1 MLDPPKVRVKPST
14 QERGG
19 FGPLDNRGQVAATL
33 PPMPETLKN
42 EGASQP
48 VWKVCAGIIW
58 LCVFGFVF
66 FQIDLPNSSPTTNRT
81 DVWLELPDLLFYSV
95 IPHPD
100 APPAGWS
107 YFPQRLPI
115 LLVGGW
121 MIAGVW
127 GLGHVL
133 LRVLQ
138 LRSLLRRLER
148 TVFAFGLGL
157 SGVSLLV
164 LGVGLLAQRV
174 PDALSGET
182 LGIALF
188 VFALIEFALR
198 RTWDRSDA
206 SSAES
211 VKSSAAEDASPK
223 RADSEFSMSHLG
235 AVLLR
240 GQIPFGVLT
249 RGIVS
254 LTMILFVMA
263 MALGAMLP
271 SVDFDVKEYHIQ
283 GPKEWFMNGAIEMLP
298 HNVYTSFP
306 FLTEMFHLLGMEL
319 SSDWYLGA
327 LAGKLVLMTFAPLT
341 GLAVFAAADRLFD
354 RRAAW
359 AAMLIHLSTPWTY
372 RISIIAYAEGG
383 LTFFLMATV
392 LAVIIRVQSQQDE
405 TELAAAADGSAPLAG
420 RLTALIGLLAGSAMA
435 CKYPGLLS
443 VVLPAAAVLLSLEW
457 KSQQSALFARRA
469 AKMLMVFGIGCGITV
484 GPWLLKNLYETG
496 NPVYPLMNG
505 LFHGIDWTPIL
516 EANWKHAHS
525 PSHYQPFD
533 LLVKFYDVTLKSD
546 WLSPLMFSLAPL
558 AFLTGRNR
566 RFIGGLWLYVGFLFL
581 SWWVLTHRLDRFWI
595 PLIPIVAVLAG
606 AGVWWTTNKLWR
618 YAAGSFVALCVL
630 FNLGFITTVNC
641 GLNTWLGDLEEI
653 RDNAEFTSKPVAYLN
668 RMRLPTDAKILFV
681 GEAQVFDVRVPLVY
695 NTVFDI
701 SIFEQWCSADE
712 PGVPV
717 ADQKMKS
724 AEEIRE
730 RLRSEGITHI
740 LVNWQEVLRYR
751 TTYGIS
757 EFLAPWRFGY
767 LQREGILHRNA
778 TSLSGARPMDS
789 FSDSD
794 KQVIENWAPELVI
807 RYEGEPAFVT
817 SRLFLVT
824 DSKD

>member
-1 MLDPPKVRVKPST
+1 MS
-14 QERGG
+14 
-19 FGPLDNRGQVAATL
+19 AT
-33 PPMPETLKN
+33 PQN
-42 EGASQP
+42 EDVPQP
-48 VWKVCAGIIW
+48 VWKVCAATIW

-81 DVWLELPDLLFYSV
+81 DVWLELPELLLYSV

-107 YFPQRLPI
+107 NFPQRLPI
-115 LLVGGW
+115 LFVGFW
-121 MIAGVW
+121 MLGGVW
-127 GLGHVL
+127 GLGHLL
-133 LRVLQ
+133 LRIIRLKPH
-138 LRSLLRRLER
+138 LRRLEK
-148 TVFAFGLGL
+148 TVFAYGLGM

-164 LGVGLLAQRV
+164 LGAGLLAQRV

-198 RTWDRSDA
+198 RTWDRSNHSSTASEGVAAKGKA
-206 SSAES
+206 SS
-211 VKSSAAEDASPK
+211 K
-223 RADSEFSMSHLG
+223 RAESEFSMSRLG

-240 GQIPFGVLT
+240 GQIPFGILA
-249 RGIVS
+249 RGIAS
-254 LTMILFVMA
+254 LAMTLFVMA

-271 SVDFDVKEYHIQ
+271 STDFDVKEYHIQ

-327 LAGKLVLMTFAPLT
+327 LAGKLTLMTFAPLT

-354 RRAAW
+354 RKAAW
-359 AAMLIHLSTPWTY
+359 AAILIHLSTPWTY

-383 LTFFLMATV
+383 LTFFLMATT
-392 LAVIIRVQSQQDE
+392 LAVIVCVQSRQDHPE
-405 TELAAAADGSAPLAG
+405 QSPEEEESPGAD
-420 RLTALIGLLAGSAMA
+420 RLTILTGLLAGSAMA

-443 VVLPAAAVLLSLEW
+443 VVFPAAVVLLLLEW
-457 KSQQSALFARRA
+457 KSQNAAPLARRV
-469 AKMLMVFGIGCGITV
+469 AKTLLVFGLACGVTI

-496 NPVYPLMNG
+496 NPVYPLMNS
-505 LFHGIDWTPIL
+505 LFHGIDWTPTL
-516 EANWKHAHS
+516 EANWKNAHS

-546 WLSPLMFSLAPL
+546 WLSPLMFALAPL
-558 AFLTGRNR
+558 AFLTRWNR
-566 RFIGGLWLYVGFLFL
+566 RIIGGLWLYVGFLFL

-595 PLIPIVAVLAG
+595 PLIPLVALLSG
-606 AGVWWTTNKLWR
+606 GGVWWATNQFWR
-618 YAAGSFVALCVL
+618 YSAGAFVTLCVL

-641 GLNTWLGDLEEI
+641 GLNTWLGDLAEV
-653 RDNAEFTSKPVAYLN
+653 RDNSEFTSEPVAYLN
-668 RMRLPTDAKILFV
+668 RIRLPTDAKVLFV

-701 SIFEQWCSADE
+701 SIFEQWCSANE

-724 AEEIRE
+724 AAEIRE
-730 RLRSEGITHI
+730 RLKSEGITHI
-740 LVNWQEVLRYR
+740 LVNWKEVLRYR

-757 EFLAPWRFGY
+757 EFLAPWRFEQ
-767 LQREGILHRNA
+767 LQQEGILHRNV
-778 TSLSGARPMDS
+778 TSLSGTRSMDS

-794 KQVIENWAPELVI
+794 RQLIEDWAPELVI
-807 RYEGEPAFVT
+807 RYEGERKFVT
-817 SRLFLVT
+817 SQLFLVT
-824 DSKD
+824 AESE

>member
-1 MLDPPKVRVKPST
+1 
-14 QERGG
+14 
-19 FGPLDNRGQVAATL
+19 
-33 PPMPETLKN
+33 MPETPRN
-42 EGASQP
+42 EDSLLPA
-48 VWKVCAGIIW
+48 WKVCAAIIW

-66 FQIDLPNSSPTTNRT
+66 FQIDLPNSTTLLRNRT
-81 DVWLELPDLLFYSV
+81 DVWLELPYLLFFSILPNPDPSV
-95 IPHPD
+95 AI
-100 APPAGWS
+100 GSWGN
-107 YFPQRLPI
+107 FPQRLPI
-115 LLVGGW
+115 LFIGFW
-121 MIAGVW
+121 MFAGIW
-127 GLGHVL
+127 GLGNIL
-133 LRVLQ
+133 LRTLG
-138 LRSLLRRLER
+138 LRAYLRRLEK

-174 PDALSGET
+174 PGALSGET

-198 RTWDRSDA
+198 QTWDRSTS

-211 VKSSAAEDASPK
+211 EKSSAAGKASPK
-223 RADSEFSMSHLG
+223 RADSEFTMSRLG

-240 GQIPFGVLT
+240 GQIPFGILT
-249 RGIVS
+249 RGIAS
-254 LTMILFVMA
+254 LAMALFVMA

-319 SSDWYLGA
+319 SSDWYLGT

-392 LAVIIRVQSQQDE
+392 LAVIIHVQSQQ
-405 TELAAAADGSAPLAG
+405 TEQEQTPEGDLQPRMAG

-443 VVLPAAAVLLSLEW
+443 VVFPAAAILLLLEW
-457 KSQQSALFARRA
+457 KSQQAVPLARRA
-469 AKMLMVFGIGCGITV
+469 AKMLLIFGIGCGITI

-496 NPVYPLMNG
+496 NPVYPLMNS

-558 AFLTGRNR
+558 AFLTKGNR
-566 RFIGGLWLYVGFLFL
+566 RWIVGLWLYIAFLFL
-581 SWWVLTHRLDRFWI
+581 SWWTLTHRLDRFWI
-595 PLIPIVAVLAG
+595 PLIPVVAVLAG
-606 AGVWWTTNKLWR
+606 GGVWWTTKPLWR
-618 YAAGSFVALCVL
+618 YSAATFVTLSVL
-630 FNLGFITTVNC
+630 FNLGFITTPNC
-641 GLNTWLGDLEEI
+641 GLNTWLGDLEKV
-653 RDNAEFTSKPVAYLN
+653 RDNAEFTSESVANLN
-668 RMRLPTDAKILFV
+668 RMRLPTDAKVLFV
-681 GEAQVFDVRVPLVY
+681 GEAQVFDARFPHVY

-701 SIFEQWCSADE
+701 SIFEQWCSANE
-712 PGVPV
+712 PGVSV

-724 AEEIRE
+724 SDEIRE
-730 RLRSEGITHI
+730 RLQSEGITHI

-757 EFLAPWRFGY
+757 EFLAPWRFEY
-767 LQREGILHRNA
+767 LQREGIIRPEA
-778 TSLSGARPMDS
+778 LSVYHQVRSMSTFRDS
-789 FSDSD
+789 ER
-794 KQVIENWAPELVI
+794 KEIETWAPELVTF
-807 RYEGEPAFVT
+807 GKSSPAFVT
-817 SRLFLVT
+817 AQLFRVT
-824 DSKD
+824 DSKN

>member
-1 MLDPPKVRVKPST
+1 MS
-14 QERGG
+14 
-19 FGPLDNRGQVAATL
+19 
-33 PPMPETLKN
+33 ETSQN
-42 EGASQP
+42 EDVPQP
-48 VWKVCAGIIW
+48 VWKVCAATIW

-81 DVWLELPDLLFYSV
+81 DVWLELPDLLLYSV

-100 APPAGWS
+100 ALPAGWS
-107 YFPQRLPI
+107 NFPQRLPI
-115 LLVGGW
+115 LFVGFW
-121 MIAGVW
+121 MLAGVW
-127 GLGHVL
+127 GLGHLL
-133 LRVLQ
+133 LRTIR
-138 LRSLLRRLER
+138 LRPHLRPLEK
-148 TVFAFGLGL
+148 TVFAYGLGM

-164 LGVGLLAQRV
+164 LGSGLLAQRV

-198 RTWDRSDA
+198 RTWDRSNN
-206 SSAES
+206 SSTDSEAATT
-211 VKSSAAEDASPK
+211 KGKTSSK
-223 RADSEFSMSHLG
+223 HADSEFTLSRLG

-240 GQIPFGVLT
+240 GQIPFGILA
-249 RGIVS
+249 RGIAS
-254 LTMILFVMA
+254 LTMALFVMA

-327 LAGKLVLMTFAPLT
+327 LAGKLALMTFAPLT

-383 LTFFLMATV
+383 LTFFLMTTT
-392 LAVIIRVQSQQDE
+392 LAVIIRVQSQQSE
-405 TELAAAADGSAPLAG
+405 SELTDNEQTTDTVPQPNMAG

-443 VVLPAAAVLLSLEW
+443 VVFPAALVLLLLEW
-457 KSQQSALFARRA
+457 KSHRSGPLARRA
-469 AKMLMVFGIGCGITV
+469 AKMLLIFGVGCFITI

-496 NPVYPLMNG
+496 NPVYPLLNSV
-505 LFHGIDWTPIL
+505 FHGIDWTPIL

-525 PSHYQPFD
+525 PDHYQPFD

-558 AFLTGRNR
+558 AFLTSRNR
-566 RFIGGLWLYVGFLFL
+566 RFIFGLWLYVGFLFL
-581 SWWVLTHRLDRFWI
+581 SWWTLTHRLDRFWI
-595 PLIPIVAVLAG
+595 PLIPIVAVLGG
-606 AGVWWTTNKLWR
+606 AGVWWTTHQLWR
-618 YAAGSFVALCVL
+618 YAAGAFVALCVL

-641 GLNTWLGDLEEI
+641 GLNTWLGDLTEV
-653 RDNAEFTSKPVAYLN
+653 RDESEFTAEPVAYLN
-668 RMRLPTDAKILFV
+668 RMRLPTDAKVLFV
-681 GEAQVFDVRVPLVY
+681 GEAQVFDAQVPLVY

-701 SIFEQWCSADE
+701 SIFEQWCSANE
-712 PGVPV
+712 PGVAV
-717 ADQKMKS
+717 ADQNMKPTD
-724 AEEIRE
+724 EIRK
-730 RLRSEGITHI
+730 RLRDEGITHI
-740 LVNWQEVLRYR
+740 LVNWQEILRYR
-751 TTYGIS
+751 MTYGIS
-757 EFLAPWRFGY
+757 EFLAPWRFKH
-767 LQREGILHRNA
+767 LHQEGLVRPVP
-778 TSLSGARPMDS
+778 LSVYRLIRPLGTFQDS
-789 FSDSD
+789 ER
-794 KQVIENWAPELVI
+794 KEIEAWAPELI
-807 RYEGEPAFVT
+807 TFGKSSPAFMT
-817 SRLFLVT
+817 SQLFLVT
-824 DSKD
+824 DSED

>member
-1 MLDPPKVRVKPST
+1 MVQDDS
-14 QERGG
+14 
-19 FGPLDNRGQVAATL
+19 GPLDNRGQVAATL
-33 PPMPETLKN
+33 PPMPDAPQHEDSPHP
-42 EGASQP
+42 A
-48 VWKVCAGIIW
+48 WKVCAAVIW

-81 DVWLELPDLLFYSV
+81 DVWVELPDLFFYSV

-100 APPAGWS
+100 APAAGWS

-115 LLVGGW
+115 VLVGGW
-121 MIAGVW
+121 MLAGAW

-133 LRVLQ
+133 LRILG
-138 LRSLLRRLER
+138 LRPHLHRLEK

-164 LGVGLLAQRV
+164 LGVGMLAQRV
-174 PDALSGET
+174 PGALSGET

-198 RTWDRSDA
+198 RTWDRSTS

-211 VKSSAAEDASPK
+211 GKSSTSGKSSQK
-223 RADSEFSMSHLG
+223 RADSDFSLSRLG

-249 RGIVS
+249 RGIAS
-254 LTMILFVMA
+254 LTMTLFVMA

-283 GPKEWFMNGAIEMLP
+283 GPKEWFMDGAIEMLP

-392 LAVIIRVQSQQDE
+392 LAVIIHVQSQQEKVERDS
-405 TELAAAADGSAPLAG
+405 GVHVGPPLAG

-443 VVLPAAAVLLSLEW
+443 VVFPAAAILLLLEW
-457 KSQQSALFARRA
+457 KSQQVAPLARRA
-469 AKMLMVFGIGCGITV
+469 MKRLLIFGIGCGVTI

-496 NPVYPLMNG
+496 NPVYPLMNS

-558 AFLTGRNR
+558 AFLTRRNR
-566 RFIGGLWLYVGFLFL
+566 RFILGLWLYVGFLFL
-581 SWWVLTHRLDRFWI
+581 SWWGLTHRLDRFWI

-606 AGVWWTTNKLWR
+606 AGVWWTTHQLWR
-618 YAAGSFVALCVL
+618 YAAGLFVALCVL

-641 GLNTWLGDLEEI
+641 GLNTWLGDLTEI
-653 RDNAEFTSKPVAYLN
+653 RDNAEFTSEPVAYLN
-668 RMRLPTDAKILFV
+668 RMRLPTDAKVLFV

-701 SIFEQWCSADE
+701 SIFEQWCSASE
-712 PGVPV
+712 PDVPV

-740 LVNWQEVLRYR
+740 LVNWQEILRYR

-757 EFLAPWRFGY
+757 EFLTPWRFGH

-778 TSLSGARPMDS
+778 TSLSGARPMNS
-789 FSDSD
+789 FSNSD
-794 KQVIENWAPELVI
+794 RQTIEKWAPELLI

-817 SRLFLVT
+817 SQLFLVT
-824 DSKD
+824 DSED

>member
-1 MLDPPKVRVKPST
+1 MASET
-14 QERGG
+14 TAGCE
-19 FGPLDNRGQVAATL
+19 FGPLDNRGRVTATL
-33 PPMPETLKN
+33 PPMSENLPHD
-42 EGASQP
+42 GSQQP
-48 VWKVCAGIIW
+48 AWKIGTGIIW
-58 LCVFGFVF
+58 LCMFAYF
-66 FQIDLPNSSPTTNRT
+66 FFRIDLPNSSPTTNRT
-81 DVWLELPDLLFYSV
+81 DVWLDLPDLLFYSV
-95 IPHPD
+95 IPHPE
-100 APPAGWS
+100 APAGGWA

-115 LLVGGW
+115 LLVGFW
-121 MIAGVW
+121 MLAGAW
-127 GLGHVL
+127 GLGHLL
-133 LRVLQ
+133 LRILG
-138 LRSLLRRLER
+138 LRPHLRRLEK
-148 TVFAFGLGL
+148 TVFAFGIGL
-157 SGVSLLV
+157 SGFSLMV
-164 LGVGLLAQRV
+164 LGAGLLAQRV

-182 LGIALF
+182 LGIGLF
-188 VFALIEFALR
+188 LFALIEFALR
-198 RTWDRSDA
+198 RTWDRSTSA
-206 SSAES
+206 STDFETAAGTG
-211 VKSSAAEDASPK
+211 KSSPK
-223 RADSEFSMSHLG
+223 RADTEFSLSRLG

-240 GQIPFGVLT
+240 GQIPFGILA
-249 RGIVS
+249 RGMAG
-254 LTMILFVMA
+254 LAMALFVAA

-271 SVDFDVKEYHIQ
+271 STDFDVKEYHIQ

-327 LAGKLVLMTFAPLT
+327 LAGKFVLMTFAPLT
-341 GLAVFAAADRLFD
+341 ALAVFAAADRLFD

-383 LTFFLMATV
+383 LTFFLMATT

-405 TELAAAADGSAPLAG
+405 VEDSSAVKVSPPLAG
-420 RLTALIGLLAGSAMA
+420 RLTALIGLLSGSAMA

-443 VVLPAAAVLLSLEW
+443 VVFPAAAVLLLLEW
-457 KSQQSALFARRA
+457 KSQHETPLARRA
-469 AKMLMVFGIGCGITV
+469 TRMLLVFGVGVFITI

-496 NPVYPLMNG
+496 NPVYPLMNS

-558 AFLTGRNR
+558 AFLTSRSR
-566 RFIGGLWLYVGFLFL
+566 RFIVGLWLYVGFLFL

-595 PLIPIVAVLAG
+595 PLIPVVALLAG
-606 AGVWWTTNKLWR
+606 SGVWWTTNKLWR
-618 YAAGSFVALCVL
+618 YAAGTFVALCVL
-630 FNLGFITTVNC
+630 FNLGFITTVHC
-641 GLNTWLGDLEEI
+641 GLNAWLGDLAEI
-653 RDNAEFTSKPVAYLN
+653 RDESEFTAEPVAYLN
-668 RMRLPTDAKILFV
+668 RMRLPTDAKVLFV
-681 GEAQVFDVRVPLVY
+681 GEAQVFDARVPLVY

-701 SIFEQWCSADE
+701 SIFEQWCSANE

-724 AEEIRE
+724 AEEIRK
-730 RLRSEGITHI
+730 RLKSEGITHI

-757 EFLAPWRFGY
+757 EFLAPWRFEH
-767 LQREGILHRNA
+767 LQREGILHRQA

-789 FSDSD
+789 FSNSD
-794 KQVIENWAPELVI
+794 HQVVEEWAPELII

-817 SRLFLVT
+817 SQLFLVT
-824 DSKD
+824 DSED

>member
-1 MLDPPKVRVKPST
+1 
-14 QERGG
+14 
-19 FGPLDNRGQVAATL
+19 
-33 PPMPETLKN
+33 MPETRPN
-42 EGASQP
+42 DDVPQP
-48 VWKVCAGIIW
+48 VWKVCAATIW
-58 LCVFGFVF
+58 LCVFGYF
-66 FQIDLPNSSPTTNRT
+66 FFRIDLPNSSPTLNRT

-95 IPHPD
+95 IPRPD
-100 APPAGWS
+100 APAGGWA

-115 LLVGGW
+115 LLVGFW
-121 MIAGVW
+121 MLAGVW
-127 GLGHVL
+127 GLGHLL
-133 LRVLQ
+133 LRTIR
-138 LRSLLRRLER
+138 LRSHLRRLEQ
-148 TVFAFGLGL
+148 TVFAYGLGM

-164 LGVGLLAQRV
+164 LGAGLLGQRV

-198 RTWDRSDA
+198 RTWDRSND
-206 SSAES
+206 SSADSETTAGKG
-211 VKSSAAEDASPK
+211 KSSPK
-223 RADSEFSMSHLG
+223 RADSEFILSRLG

-240 GQIPFGVLT
+240 GQIPFGILT
-249 RGIVS
+249 RGIASV
-254 LTMILFVMA
+254 TMALFVMA

-327 LAGKLVLMTFAPLT
+327 LAGKLALMTFAPLT

-383 LTFFLMATV
+383 LTFFLMATT
-392 LAVIIRVQSQQDE
+392 LAVIIRVQNQQNDPDQALDE
-405 TELAAAADGSAPLAG
+405 VAEKASPGKG
-420 RLTALIGLLAGSAMA
+420 RLTVLTGLLAGSAMA

-443 VVLPAAAVLLSLEW
+443 VVFPAAFVLLLLEW
-457 KSQQSALFARRA
+457 KSQNAAPLARRA
-469 AKMLMVFGIGCGITV
+469 AKTLLIFGLACGVTI

-496 NPVYPLMNG
+496 NPVYPLMNS
-505 LFHGIDWTPIL
+505 LFHGIDWTPTL
-516 EANWKHAHS
+516 EANWKQAHS
-525 PSHYQPFD
+525 PSHHQPFD

-546 WLSPLMFSLAPL
+546 WLSPLMFALAPL
-558 AFLTGRNR
+558 AFLTKWNR

-595 PLIPIVAVLAG
+595 PLIPLVALLSG
-606 AGVWWTTNKLWR
+606 GGVWWATNQFWR
-618 YAAGSFVALCVL
+618 FSAGAFVTLCVL

-641 GLNTWLGDLEEI
+641 GLNTWLGDLTEV
-653 RDNAEFTSKPVAYLN
+653 RDNSEFTSEPVAYLN
-668 RMRLPTDAKILFV
+668 RMRLPTDAKVLFV

-701 SIFEQWCSADE
+701 SIFEQWCSANE
-712 PGVPV
+712 PGVPA

-724 AEEIRE
+724 ADEIRE
-730 RLRSEGITHI
+730 RFRSEGITHI
-740 LVNWQEVLRYR
+740 LVNWQEILRYR
-751 TTYGIS
+751 TTYGMT
-757 EFLAPWRFGY
+757 EFLAPWRFGH
-767 LQREGILHRNA
+767 LQKQGILHRNV

-789 FSDSD
+789 FREEE
-794 KQVIENWAPELVI
+794 KELIEEWAPELVV
-807 RYEGEPAFVT
+807 RYQGEPAFVT
-817 SRLFLVT
+817 SQLFLVT
-824 DSKD
+824 AENE

>member
-1 MLDPPKVRVKPST
+1 MRDR
-14 QERGG
+14 
-19 FGPLDNRGQVAATL
+19 PLDNRGQVAATL
-33 PPMPETLKN
+33 PPMSETSQN
-42 EGASQP
+42 EDVPQP
-48 VWKVCAGIIW
+48 VWKVCAATIW

-81 DVWLELPDLLFYSV
+81 DVWLELPDLLLYSV

-107 YFPQRLPI
+107 NFPQRLPI
-115 LLVGGW
+115 LFVGFW
-121 MIAGVW
+121 MLAGVW
-127 GLGHVL
+127 GLGHLL
-133 LRVLQ
+133 LRTIR
-138 LRSLLRRLER
+138 LRPHLRPLEK
-148 TVFAFGLGL
+148 TVFAYGLGM

-164 LGVGLLAQRV
+164 LGSGLLAQRV

-198 RTWDRSDA
+198 RTWDRSNN
-206 SSAES
+206 SSTDSEAATT
-211 VKSSAAEDASPK
+211 KGKTSSK
-223 RADSEFSMSHLG
+223 HADSEFTLSRLG

-240 GQIPFGVLT
+240 GQIPFGILA
-249 RGIVS
+249 RGIAS
-254 LTMILFVMA
+254 LTMALFVMA

-327 LAGKLVLMTFAPLT
+327 LAGKLALMTFAPLT

-383 LTFFLMATV
+383 LTFFLMATT
-392 LAVIIRVQSQQDE
+392 LAVIIRVQNQQNDS
-405 TELAAAADGSAPLAG
+405 ELALDEVAGKATPGTG
-420 RLTALIGLLAGSAMA
+420 RLTTLTGLLAGSAMA

-443 VVLPAAAVLLSLEW
+443 VVFPAAFVLLLLEW
-457 KSQQSALFARRA
+457 KSQNDASIARRA
-469 AKMLMVFGIGCGITV
+469 TKALLVFGLACGVTI

-496 NPVYPLMNG
+496 NPVYPLMNS
-505 LFHGIDWTPIL
+505 LFHGIDWTPTL

-525 PSHYQPFD
+525 PSHYQPSD

-546 WLSPLMFSLAPL
+546 WLSPLMFALAPL
-558 AFLTGRNR
+558 AFLTRWNR
-566 RFIGGLWLYVGFLFL
+566 RIIGGLWLYVGFLFL

-595 PLIPIVAVLAG
+595 PLIPLVALLSG
-606 AGVWWTTNKLWR
+606 GGVWWATNQFWR
-618 YAAGSFVALCVL
+618 YSAGAFVTLCVL

-641 GLNTWLGDLEEI
+641 GLNTWLGDLTEI
-653 RDNAEFTSKPVAYLN
+653 RDNSEFTSEPVAYLN
-668 RMRLPTDAKILFV
+668 RMRLPTDSKVLFV

-701 SIFEQWCSADE
+701 SIFEQWCSANE
-712 PGVPV
+712 PGVPA

-724 AEEIRE
+724 AEDIRE
-730 RLRSEGITHI
+730 RLRREDITHI
-740 LVNWQEVLRYR
+740 LVNWQEILRYR
-751 TTYGIS
+751 TTYGMT
-757 EFLAPWRFGY
+757 EFLAPWRFGH
-767 LQREGILHRNA
+767 LQKQGIVHRNV

-789 FSDSD
+789 FSE
-794 KQVIENWAPELVI
+794 KERKLIEEWAPELVV
-807 RYEGEPAFVT
+807 RYKGEPAFLT
-817 SRLFLVT
+817 SQLFLVT
-824 DSKD
+824 DPKN

>member
-1 MLDPPKVRVKPST
+1 MAKHGT
-14 QERGG
+14 
-19 FGPLDNRGQVAATL
+19 FGRLDNRGRVAATL
-33 PPMPETLKN
+33 LPMSENSQN
-42 EGASQP
+42 EDMSQP
-48 VWKVCAGIIW
+48 VWKVCAATIW
-58 LCVFGFVF
+58 LCMFGFVF
-66 FQIDLPNSSPTTNRT
+66 FQIDLPNSSPTINRT
-81 DVWLELPDLLFYSV
+81 DVWIELPDLLFYSV

-100 APPAGWS
+100 SPPAGWS
-107 YFPQRLPI
+107 NFPQRIPI
-115 LLVGGW
+115 LFVGFW
-121 MIAGVW
+121 MLAGVW
-127 GLGHVL
+127 GLGHLL
-133 LRVLQ
+133 LRIIRLKPH
-138 LRSLLRRLER
+138 LRRLER
-148 TVFAFGLGL
+148 IVFAYGLGM

-164 LGVGLLAQRV
+164 LGAGLLAQRV

-198 RTWDRSDA
+198 RTWDRSKNSLAASEATATKGKA
-206 SSAES
+206 SS
-211 VKSSAAEDASPK
+211 KRSA
-223 RADSEFSMSHLG
+223 SEFTLSRLG
-235 AVLLR
+235 AVLMR
-240 GQIPFGVLT
+240 GQIPFGILT

-254 LTMILFVMA
+254 LAMALFVMA

-271 SVDFDVKEYHIQ
+271 STDFDVKEYHIQ

-383 LTFFLMATV
+383 LTFFLMAAT
-392 LAVIIRVQSQQDE
+392 LAVIIRVQGQQDDPE
-405 TELAAAADGSAPLAG
+405 QAPDAEPSSPGAG
-420 RLTALIGLLAGSAMA
+420 RLTMLTGLLAGSAMA

-443 VVLPAAAVLLSLEW
+443 VVFPAAVVLLLLEW
-457 KSQQSALFARRA
+457 KSQNDTPLARRA
-469 AKMLMVFGIGCGITV
+469 AKTLLIFGLACGVTI

-496 NPVYPLMNG
+496 NPVYPLMNS
-505 LFHGIDWTPIL
+505 LFHGIDWTPTL
-516 EANWKHAHS
+516 EANWKRAHS

-546 WLSPLMFSLAPL
+546 WLSPLLFALAPL
-558 AFLTGRNR
+558 AFLTRWNR
-566 RFIGGLWLYVGFLFL
+566 RIIGGLWSYVGFLFL

-595 PLIPIVAVLAG
+595 PLIPLVALLSG
-606 AGVWWTTNKLWR
+606 GGVWWATNQFWR
-618 YAAGSFVALCVL
+618 YAAGTFVTLCVL
-630 FNLGFITTVNC
+630 FNLGFITTINC
-641 GLNTWLGDLEEI
+641 GLNTWLGDLAEV
-653 RDNAEFTSKPVAYLN
+653 RDKSEFTSEPVAYLN
-668 RMRLPTDAKILFV
+668 RVRLPTDAKVLFV
-681 GEAQVFDVRVPLVY
+681 GEAQIFDARVPLVY

-701 SIFEQWCSADE
+701 SIFEQWCSANE

-724 AEEIRE
+724 TDEIRE
-730 RLRSEGITHI
+730 RLKSEGITHI
-740 LVNWQEVLRYR
+740 LVNWQEILRYR

-757 EFLAPWRFGY
+757 EFLAPWRFEH
-767 LQREGILHRNA
+767 LQREGILHRNV
-778 TSLSGARPMDS
+778 TSLSGPRPMDS

-794 KQVIENWAPELVI
+794 RQLIKSWASELLI

-817 SRLFLVT
+817 SQLFFVT
-824 DSKD
+824 AESE

>member
-1 MLDPPKVRVKPST
+1 MS
-14 QERGG
+14 
-19 FGPLDNRGQVAATL
+19 AT
-33 PPMPETLKN
+33 PQN
-42 EGASQP
+42 EDVPQP
-48 VWKVCAGIIW
+48 VWKVCAATIW

-81 DVWLELPDLLFYSV
+81 DVWLELPELLLYSV

-107 YFPQRLPI
+107 NFPQRLPI
-115 LLVGGW
+115 LFVGFW
-121 MIAGVW
+121 MLGGVW
-127 GLGHVL
+127 GLGHLL
-133 LRVLQ
+133 LRIIRLKPH
-138 LRSLLRRLER
+138 LRRLEK
-148 TVFAFGLGL
+148 TVFAYGLGM

-164 LGVGLLAQRV
+164 LGAGLLAQRV

-198 RTWDRSDA
+198 RTWDRSNNSSTASEGAAAKGKA
-206 SSAES
+206 SS
-211 VKSSAAEDASPK
+211 K
-223 RADSEFSMSHLG
+223 RADSEFSMSRLG

-240 GQIPFGVLT
+240 GQIPFGILA
-249 RGIVS
+249 RGIAS
-254 LTMILFVMA
+254 LAMALFVMA

-271 SVDFDVKEYHIQ
+271 SIDFDVKEYHIQ

-327 LAGKLVLMTFAPLT
+327 LAGKLALMTFAPLT

-354 RRAAW
+354 RKAAW

-383 LTFFLMATV
+383 LTFFLMATT
-392 LAVIIRVQSQQDE
+392 LAVIIRVQSQQDDPE
-405 TELAAAADGSAPLAG
+405 QALDEAGEESPGTG
-420 RLTALIGLLAGSAMA
+420 RLTILTGLLAGSAMA

-443 VVLPAAAVLLSLEW
+443 VVFPAAVVLLLLEW
-457 KSQQSALFARRA
+457 KSQNAAPLTRRVTRT
-469 AKMLMVFGIGCGITV
+469 LLVFGLACGVTI

-496 NPVYPLMNG
+496 NPVYPLMNS
-505 LFHGIDWTPIL
+505 LFHGIDWTPTL
-516 EANWKHAHS
+516 EANWKNAHS

-533 LLVKFYDVTLKSD
+533 LLVKCYDVTLKSD
-546 WLSPLMFSLAPL
+546 WLSPLMFPLAPL
-558 AFLTGRNR
+558 AFLTRWNR
-566 RFIGGLWLYVGFLFL
+566 RIIGGLWLYVGFLFL

-595 PLIPIVAVLAG
+595 PLIPLVALLSG
-606 AGVWWTTNKLWR
+606 GGVWWATNQFWR
-618 YAAGSFVALCVL
+618 YSAGAFVTLCVL

-641 GLNTWLGDLEEI
+641 GLNTWLGDLAVV
-653 RDNAEFTSKPVAYLN
+653 RDESEFTAEPVAYLN
-668 RMRLPTDAKILFV
+668 RIRLPTDAKVLFV

-695 NTVFDI
+695 NTVFDV
-701 SIFEQWCSADE
+701 SIFEQWCSANE
-712 PGVPV
+712 SGVPV

-724 AEEIRE
+724 AAEIRE
-730 RLRSEGITHI
+730 RLKSEGITHI

-757 EFLAPWRFGY
+757 EFLAPWRFEQ
-767 LQREGILHRNA
+767 LQREGILHRNT

-794 KQVIENWAPELVI
+794 RKVIEEWAPELMI

-817 SRLFLVT
+817 SQLFLVT
-824 DSKD
+824 AESE

>member
-1 MLDPPKVRVKPST
+1 MASESFAGCEID
-14 QERGG
+14 
-19 FGPLDNRGQVAATL
+19 PLDNRGRVAATL
-33 PPMPETLKN
+33 PPMPDAPQN
-42 EGASQP
+42 DDSSQP
-48 VWKVCAGIIW
+48 AWKVCAAVIW

-66 FQIDLPNSSPTTNRT
+66 FQIDLPNSGSPSVNRT
-81 DVWLELPDLLFYSV
+81 DIWSILDELLLFTVVSA
-95 IPHPD
+95 PD
-100 APPAGWS
+100 VPPAGWT
-107 YFPQRLPI
+107 YFLQRIPI

-121 MIAGVW
+121 MIAGAW
-127 GLGHVL
+127 GLGHLL
-133 LRVLQ
+133 LRILR
-138 LRSLLRRLER
+138 LRSHLRRLEK

-164 LGVGLLAQRV
+164 LGAGLLAQRV
-174 PDALSGET
+174 PGALSGET

-188 VFALIEFALR
+188 VFGLIEFALR
-198 RTWDRSDA
+198 QTWDR
-206 SSAES
+206 S
-211 VKSSAAEDASPK
+211 VKSSAESGQSSASGKHPPRRAE
-223 RADSEFSMSHLG
+223 SEFSLSRLG

-240 GQIPFGVLT
+240 GQIPFGILT
-249 RGIVS
+249 RGLAS
-254 LTMILFVMA
+254 LAMTLFVMA

-271 SVDFDVKEYHIQ
+271 STDFDVKEYHIQ

-383 LTFFLMATV
+383 LTFFLMATT
-392 LAVIIRVQSQQDE
+392 LAVIIRVQSQQSAQE
-405 TELAAAADGSAPLAG
+405 LTENGQPPDNVLLPNMAG

-443 VVLPAAAVLLSLEW
+443 VVFPAALVLLLLEW
-457 KSQQSALFARRA
+457 KSQSDTPLAKRA
-469 AKMLMVFGIGCGITV
+469 TKMLVVFGIGCGITI

-496 NPVYPLMNG
+496 NPVYPLLNSV
-505 LFHGIDWTPIL
+505 FHGIDWTPIL

-558 AFLTGRNR
+558 AFLTRRNR
-566 RFIGGLWLYVGFLFL
+566 RFIVGLWLYVGFLFL
-581 SWWVLTHRLDRFWI
+581 SWWTLTHRLDRFWI
-595 PLIPIVAVLAG
+595 PMIPVVALLAG
-606 AGVWWTTNKLWR
+606 GGVWWTTGRPWR
-618 YAAGSFVALCVL
+618 CTAGAFVVLCVL
-630 FNLGFITTVNC
+630 FNLGFITTALC
-641 GLNTWLGDLEEI
+641 GPNMWLSDLESV
-653 RDNAEFTSKPVAYLN
+653 RDEAEGSSKPVAYLN
-668 RMRLPTDAKILFV
+668 RMWLPTDAKVLFV

-701 SIFEQWCSADE
+701 SIFEQWCSVNE

-724 AEEIRE
+724 ADEIRE
-730 RLRSEGITHI
+730 RLRSEGVTHI
-740 LVNWQEVLRYR
+740 LVNWQEILRYR
-751 TTYGIS
+751 TTYGMT
-757 EFLAPWRFGY
+757 EFLAPWRFKH
-767 LQREGILHRNA
+767 LQREGILHRTA

-789 FSDSD
+789 FRDEER
-794 KQVIENWAPELVI
+794 KLIEEWAPELVVL
-807 RYEGEPAFVT
+807 YQGEPAFLT
-817 SRLFLVT
+817 SQLYLVT
-824 DSKD
+824 AENK

>member
-1 MLDPPKVRVKPST
+1 MS
-14 QERGG
+14 E
-19 FGPLDNRGQVAATL
+19 
-33 PPMPETLKN
+33 MPQN
-42 EGASQP
+42 EDRSQP
-48 VWKVCAGIIW
+48 AWKVCAGIFW
-58 LCVFGFVF
+58 LCVFGYF
-66 FQIDLPNSSPTTNRT
+66 FFRIDLPNSSPTLNRT

-95 IPHPD
+95 VPRPD
-100 APPAGWS
+100 APAGGWA

-115 LLVGGW
+115 LFVGCW
-121 MIAGVW
+121 MLAGVW
-127 GLGHVL
+127 GLGHLL
-133 LRVLQ
+133 LRIIR
-138 LRSLLRRLER
+138 LRPHLRPLEK
-148 TVFAFGLGL
+148 TVFAYGLGM

-164 LGVGLLAQRV
+164 LGAGLLAQQL
-174 PDALSGET
+174 PGALSGET

-198 RTWDRSDA
+198 RTWDRSNNSSTGSEAATTKGKA
-206 SSAES
+206 SS
-211 VKSSAAEDASPK
+211 K
-223 RADSEFSMSHLG
+223 RADSEFTLSRLG
-235 AVLLR
+235 TVLLR
-240 GQIPFGVLT
+240 GQIPFGILT
-249 RGIVS
+249 RGIASV
-254 LTMILFVMA
+254 TMALFVMA

-271 SVDFDVKEYHIQ
+271 SVDFDVKEYHLQ

-383 LTFFLMATV
+383 LTFFLMATT
-392 LAVIIRVQSQQDE
+392 LAVIVRVQNQQNNSGPALDE
-405 TELAAAADGSAPLAG
+405 EAEKAPSGTG
-420 RLTALIGLLAGSAMA
+420 RLTTLTGLLAGSAMA

-443 VVLPAAAVLLSLEW
+443 VVFPAAFVLLLFEW
-457 KSQQSALFARRA
+457 RSQNTAPLARRA
-469 AKMLMVFGIGCGITV
+469 VKTLLVFGLACGVTI

-496 NPVYPLMNG
+496 NPVYPLMNS
-505 LFHGIDWTPIL
+505 LLHGIDWTPTL

-525 PSHYQPFD
+525 PDHYQPFD

-546 WLSPLMFSLAPL
+546 WLSPLMFTLAPL

-566 RFIGGLWLYVGFLFL
+566 RFIIGLWLYVGFLFL

-595 PLIPIVAVLAG
+595 PLIPIVAVLGG
-606 AGVWWTTNKLWR
+606 AGVWWTTHQLWR
-618 YAAGSFVALCVL
+618 YAAGTFVALCVL

-641 GLNTWLGDLEEI
+641 GLNTWLGDLTEV
-653 RDNAEFTSKPVAYLN
+653 RDNSEFTSEPVAYLN
-668 RMRLPTDAKILFV
+668 RMRLPTDAKVLFV

-701 SIFEQWCSADE
+701 SIFEQWCSANE
-712 PGVPV
+712 PDVPV
-717 ADQKMKS
+717 AEQKMKS
-724 AEEIRE
+724 TEEIRK
-730 RLRSEGITHI
+730 RLKDEGITHI
-740 LVNWQEVLRYR
+740 LVNWQEILRYR

-757 EFLAPWRFGY
+757 DFLAPWRFEH

-778 TSLSGARPMDS
+778 RSMSGARPMDS
-789 FSDSD
+789 FSNSD
-794 KQVIENWAPELVI
+794 RKVIEEWAPELI
-807 RYEGEPAFVT
+807 ISYEGEPGFVT
-817 SRLFLVT
+817 SQLFLVT
-824 DSKD
+824 DSED

>member
-1 MLDPPKVRVKPST
+1 MRDR
-14 QERGG
+14 
-19 FGPLDNRGQVAATL
+19 PLDNRGQVAATL
-33 PPMPETLKN
+33 PPMSETSQN
-42 EGASQP
+42 EDVPQP
-48 VWKVCAGIIW
+48 VWKVCAATIW

-81 DVWLELPDLLFYSV
+81 DVWLELPDLLLYSV

-107 YFPQRLPI
+107 NFPQRLPI
-115 LLVGGW
+115 LFVGFW
-121 MIAGVW
+121 MLAGVW
-127 GLGHVL
+127 GLGHLL
-133 LRVLQ
+133 LRIIR
-138 LRSLLRRLER
+138 LRPHLRPLEK
-148 TVFAFGLGL
+148 TVFAYGLGM

-164 LGVGLLAQRV
+164 LGSGLLAQRV

-198 RTWDRSDA
+198 RTWDRSNN
-206 SSAES
+206 SSTDSEAATT
-211 VKSSAAEDASPK
+211 KGKTSSK
-223 RADSEFSMSHLG
+223 HADSEFTLSRLG

-240 GQIPFGVLT
+240 GQIPFGILT
-249 RGIVS
+249 RGIAS
-254 LTMILFVMA
+254 LTMALFVMA

-327 LAGKLVLMTFAPLT
+327 LAGKLALMTFAPLT

-383 LTFFLMATV
+383 LTFFLMATT
-392 LAVIIRVQSQQDE
+392 LAVIIRVQNQQNDS
-405 TELAAAADGSAPLAG
+405 ELALDEVAEKATPGTG
-420 RLTALIGLLAGSAMA
+420 RLTTLTGLLAGSAMA

-443 VVLPAAAVLLSLEW
+443 VVFPAAFVLLLLEW
-457 KSQQSALFARRA
+457 KSQNDAPIARRA
-469 AKMLMVFGIGCGITV
+469 TKALLVFGLACGVTI

-496 NPVYPLMNG
+496 NPVYPLMNS
-505 LFHGIDWTPIL
+505 LFHGIDWTPTL

-546 WLSPLMFSLAPL
+546 WLSPLMFALAPL
-558 AFLTGRNR
+558 AFLTRWNR
-566 RFIGGLWLYVGFLFL
+566 RIIGGLWLYVGFLFL

-595 PLIPIVAVLAG
+595 PLIPLVALLSG
-606 AGVWWTTNKLWR
+606 GGVWWATNQFWR
-618 YAAGSFVALCVL
+618 YSAGAFVTLCVL

-641 GLNTWLGDLEEI
+641 GLNTWLGDLAEV
-653 RDNAEFTSKPVAYLN
+653 RDNSEFTSEPVAYLN
-668 RMRLPTDAKILFV
+668 RMRLPTDAKVLFV
-681 GEAQVFDVRVPLVY
+681 GEAQVFDVRIPLVY
-695 NTVFDI
+695 NTVFDV
-701 SIFEQWCSADE
+701 SIFEQWCSANE
-712 PGVPV
+712 PGVPA

-724 AEEIRE
+724 AEDIRE
-730 RLRSEGITHI
+730 RLRREDITHI
-740 LVNWQEVLRYR
+740 LVNWQEILRYR
-751 TTYGIS
+751 TTYGMT
-757 EFLAPWRFGY
+757 EFLAPWRFGH
-767 LQREGILHRNA
+767 LQKQGIVHRNV

-789 FSDSD
+789 FSE
-794 KQVIENWAPELVI
+794 KERKLIEEWAPELVV
-807 RYEGEPAFVT
+807 RYQGEPAFLT
-817 SRLFLVT
+817 SQLFLVT
-824 DSKD
+824 DPKN